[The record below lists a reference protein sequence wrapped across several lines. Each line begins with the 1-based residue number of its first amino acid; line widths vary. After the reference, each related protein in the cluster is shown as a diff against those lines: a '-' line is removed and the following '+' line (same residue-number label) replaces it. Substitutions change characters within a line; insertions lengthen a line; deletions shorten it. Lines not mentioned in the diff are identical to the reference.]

1 MRMNNRRWLSIAVLF
16 LAVALALP
24 AHTAADDKGKGDQGK
39 GDRDDHDRDDHDHH
53 GGGGGDKGVCSPLPA
68 GCKKEDCRCEDKKT
82 CTECRQFVCRRGK
95 KHPPVVVCR
104 PCCEKNG
111 KVKCSP
117 APEEDD
123 KKCVPSP
130 S

>member
-1 MRMNNRRWLSIAVLF
+1 MPTNTRRWRSIAAL
-16 LAVALALP
+16 LLVAGLALP
-24 AHTAADDKGKGDQGK
+24 APTAADEREKGEG
-39 GDRDDHDRDDHDHH
+39 GDR
-53 GGGGGDKGVCSPLPA
+53 GGGVCSPRPA

-82 CTECRQFVCRRGK
+82 CKECRQFVCRRGK
-95 KHPPVVVCR
+95 KQPPVVVCR

-111 KVKCSP
+111 KTKCSP

>member
-1 MRMNNRRWLSIAVLF
+1 MNNRRWLSIAVLF

-24 AHTAADDKGKGDQGK
+24 AHTAADDKGKGD
-39 GDRDDHDRDDHDHH
+39 RDEGDHH
-53 GGGGGDKGVCSPLPA
+53 EGGGGGDKGVCSPRPA

-82 CTECRQFVCRRGK
+82 CTECREFVCRRGK
-95 KHPPVVVCR
+95 KKPPVVVCR
-104 PCCEKNG
+104 PCCMDKKG

-123 KKCVPSP
+123 RKCVPSP